1 MIVIVIMIAIAIVIV
16 DDSHSQS
23 SCSVIW
29 SYMIMSYIGF
39 CLSALQAL
47 NVNDAR
53 FIRKKFVAR

>member
-1 MIVIVIMIAIAIVIV
+1 MIAIAIVIV